1 MRKLFFFLLSICLFT
16 HSIPAQN
23 NIETCKPIKISAN
36 PEKGFYWDYYLLIPD
51 SIKELNLNT
60 PIFVLPN
67 NTGTVND
74 SIEIHEKAV
83 LDNLQ
88 YMGVVGK
95 MLHAP
100 LLIPVFPRP
109 RTNWKI
115 YTHALDRDV
124 MTTDIKELRRLD
136 LQLIS
141 MINDAKELL
150 KEKRITVQ
158 DKIFM
163 MGFSASGQFTNR
175 FTLLHPEL
183 VKASAV
189 GSPGGMPMLPVKT
202 FNGKQLRY
210 PIGIND
216 FSDITGSEFN
226 IGKVQN
232 VDIFFFLGDQD
243 KNDAVV
249 YRDAFE
255 EEDEDLIM
263 TNFGTSLQERW
274 EKCRKIYEENN
285 FTKAKFTLYP
295 GVDHKITKE
304 MKEDLVRFFT
314 SHLAE

>member
-1 MRKLFFFLLSICLFT
+1 MKKLFLTLLCISFFT
-16 HSIPAQN
+16 HSIPAQDN
-23 NIETCKPIKISAN
+23 RGAGKQIKISAN

-51 SIKELNLNT
+51 SLKELNLNT

-74 SIEIHEKAV
+74 SIEIHEKSV
-83 LDNLQ
+83 LDHLQ
-88 YMGVVGK
+88 YFGVIVK
-95 MLHAP
+95 MLHTP
-100 LLIPVFPRP
+100 MLVPVFPRP

-124 MTTDIKELRRLD
+124 MTTDIKELNRLD

-141 MINDAKELL
+141 MINDARELL
-150 KEKRITVQ
+150 KKKGITVQ
-158 DKIFM
+158 DKIFI
-163 MGFSASGQFTNR
+163 MGFSASGQFANR

-189 GSPGGMPMLPVKT
+189 GSPGGMPMVPVKI
-202 FNGKQLRY
+202 FNGKPLRY
-210 PIGIND
+210 PIGIDD
-216 FSDITGSEFN
+216 FSAVTGSEFN
-226 IGKVQN
+226 SSEARN
-232 VDIFFFLGDQD
+232 VDIDFFLGDQD

-263 TNFGTSLQERW
+263 KNFGTSLQERW

-285 FTKAKFTLYP
+285 FTRAKFTLYP
-295 GVDHKITKE
+295 GVDHKITQQ
-304 MKEDLVRFFT
+304 MKEDLIKFFI